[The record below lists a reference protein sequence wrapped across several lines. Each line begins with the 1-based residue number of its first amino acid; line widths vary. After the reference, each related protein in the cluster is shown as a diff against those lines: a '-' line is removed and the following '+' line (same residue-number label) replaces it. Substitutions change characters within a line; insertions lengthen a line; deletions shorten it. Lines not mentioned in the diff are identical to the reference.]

1 MKKLLLALVL
11 LLSIGFSQKAFAY
24 DFWAVNSQGD
34 TIFYRFIAGSDSTV
48 KVTYEGTI
56 QIFQGWVTV
65 SGKAY
70 VGDITIPSTVTF
82 NGKTY
87 TVSTIGEYAFEDG
100 RITSITLPGTIA
112 TIESH
117 AFENCENL
125 NSINFSPTST
135 TEMVIGET
143 ICYECRNLK
152 YINIPDYVTSIGSD
166 AFIYTGLEV
175 IIFGNSVSYL
185 GRHVI
190 PASSTSIVI
199 CNSKIPPITEEYPFG
214 GFFRTIIAP
223 CESVETYKSAP
234 NLDFYDYS
242 TCIGLEDLK
251 KEEIDFILYPN
262 PAKDNITIRTKQLK
276 DGSLFIYDIMGKEVL
291 STRIN
296 NDETILNI
304 NNLKTGVYILKVLNI
319 ENSIVGNK
327 KIIKQ

>member
-24 DFWAVNSQGD
+24 DFWAVNNNGD

-48 KVTYEGTI
+48 QVTYEGTI

-65 SGKAY
+65 SGKGY
-70 VGDITIPSTVTF
+70 NGDITIPSTVTF

-87 TVSTIGEYAFEDG
+87 TVSTIGEYAFYNG

-117 AFENCENL
+117 AFEYCENL

-143 ICYECRNLK
+143 VCYHCYNLK
-152 YINIPDYVTSIGSD
+152 YINIPDYVTSIGSE
-166 AFIYTGLEV
+166 AFLYSGLKGV
-175 IIFGNSVSYL
+175 ILGNSISHIGDYACPSEV
-185 GRHVI
+185 
-190 PASSTSIVI
+190 VI
-199 CNSKIPPITEEYPFG
+199 CNALNPPVAGRYSLGDISS
-214 GFFRTIIAP
+214 TIIVP
-223 CESVETYKSAP
+223 CESVEAYRSAP
-234 NLDFYDYS
+234 NLDIYDYS

-251 KEEIDFILYPN
+251 KEELEFIAYPN
-262 PAKDNITIRTKQLK
+262 PAKDNITIQTKQLK
-276 DGSLFIYDIMGKEVL
+276 GGSLFVYDIMGKEVL
-291 STRIN
+291 SAKIN
-296 NDETILNI
+296 NDETNLSL
-304 NNLKTGVYILKVLNI
+304 NNLKAGVYILKVLNS
-319 ENSIVGNK
+319 ENLIVGNK